1 MRLVFLLCA
10 EDRGLMSPDS
20 IYAENYSVSKLFEQ
34 LRGKT
39 SSVIPSRASRVGR
52 DRDKPRLVVTILN
65 PNKPRDRSH
74 FERFAA
80 YHESFHRSVEA
91 TSVTPFSPRALDR
104 TLAAAVAL
112 ARHGHKP
119 MTRPGGADAIVTE
132 RTNLAFVPEALGR
145 RAEMHKAGDPQD
157 QAALRQNVRTR
168 TISLLETWER
178 VSVEQQAQTVRMKYY
193 QREGDES
200 AFLLRDYL
208 AEELKTLPPSHWK
221 AKFRAKEHADVE
233 PAVNISVQGP
243 GQQNL
248 DEESD

>member
-1 MRLVFLLCA
+1 MTK
-10 EDRGLMSPDS
+10 G
-20 IYAENYSVSKLFEQ
+20 
-34 LRGKT
+34 
-39 SSVIPSRASRVGR
+39 SRVVCTRLRFGSSTESAALKSLSIG
-52 DRDKPRLVVTILN
+52 DCAPLLLLVVTILN

-80 YHESFHRSVEA
+80 YHESFYRSVEA

-104 TLAAAVAL
+104 ALAAATVAL

-168 TISLLETWER
+168 TILLLEAWER
-178 VSVEQQAQTVRMKYY
+178 VSVEQQAQTTRMKYY

-208 AEELKTLPPSHWK
+208 AEELKTLPASHWK
-221 AKFRAKEHADVE
+221 VKFRAKWSMRDVE

-248 DEESD
+248 DEESN